1 MSCGWEQRPC
11 SSREKLAAEKRGL
24 TVKTNKP
31 CATGEKWAHLSE
43 APRKTIGAVVH
54 HFQEQ
59 KKQQKKP
66 ASSMLKPNTK
76 SLLPDRF
83 GKRIISAA
91 GIIFA
96 AYIIEAYEGIEQE
109 MELGQKPIYG
119 FWGTL
124 LKKRERELFK
134 VLLKIFSANS
144 LIHSLA
150 SLN

>member
-1 MSCGWEQRPC
+1 M
-11 SSREKLAAEKRGL
+11 
-24 TVKTNKP
+24 KTNKP
-31 CATGEKWAHLSE
+31 CATAEKWAHLSE

-59 KKQQKKP
+59 KKKS

-91 GIIFA
+91 RIIFA
-96 AYIIEAYEGIEQE
+96 AYIMEAYDGIEKE

-119 FWGTL
+119 FCGTL
-124 LKKRERELFK
+124 
-134 VLLKIFSANS
+134 
-144 LIHSLA
+144 
-150 SLN
+150 

>member
-1 MSCGWEQRPC
+1 M
-11 SSREKLAAEKRGL
+11 
-24 TVKTNKP
+24 KTNKP

-59 KKQQKKP
+59 KKV
-66 ASSMLKPNTK
+66 SSMLKPNTK

-91 GIIFA
+91 RIIFA
-96 AYIIEAYEGIEQE
+96 AYIIEAYQGIEQE

-119 FWGTL
+119 FCGNL
-124 LKKRERELFK
+124 
-134 VLLKIFSANS
+134 
-144 LIHSLA
+144 
-150 SLN
+150 

>member
-1 MSCGWEQRPC
+1 M
-11 SSREKLAAEKRGL
+11 
-24 TVKTNKP
+24 KTNKP

-59 KKQQKKP
+59 KKKKKD
-66 ASSMLKPNTK
+66 ASSALKPNTK
-76 SLLPDRF
+76 SLLLDRF

-91 GIIFA
+91 RIIFA
-96 AYIIEAYEGIEQE
+96 AYIIEGIEKE

-119 FWGTL
+119 FCGE
-124 LKKRERELFK
+124 KKRQSCSRCY
-134 VLLKIFSANS
+134 LKSPLKNS
-144 LIHSLA
+144 LILSLA

>member
-1 MSCGWEQRPC
+1 M
-11 SSREKLAAEKRGL
+11 
-24 TVKTNKP
+24 KTNKP
-31 CATGEKWAHLSE
+31 CVTGEKWAHLSE

-59 KKQQKKP
+59 KKN

-76 SLLPDRF
+76 SLLPDRY

-91 GIIFA
+91 RIIFA

-119 FWGTL
+119 FCGTL
-124 LKKRERELFK
+124 
-134 VLLKIFSANS
+134 
-144 LIHSLA
+144 
-150 SLN
+150 